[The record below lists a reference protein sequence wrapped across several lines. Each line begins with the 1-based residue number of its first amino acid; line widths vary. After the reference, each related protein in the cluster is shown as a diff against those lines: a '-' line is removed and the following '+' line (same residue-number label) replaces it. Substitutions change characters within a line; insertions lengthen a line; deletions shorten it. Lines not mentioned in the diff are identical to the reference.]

1 MNIIMR
7 EDYTSIYL
15 SVSGKPE
22 TKTSRVKMVRTL
34 KGRQIMIS
42 ITPLF
47 LLLFG
52 MEIVLGQELPF
63 NSRFVASGD
72 SLVLSASPSI
82 ILTLTR
88 R

>member
-15 SVSGKPE
+15 SVSGKPK

-42 ITPLF
+42 ITQLF
-47 LLLFG
+47 LLLLG

-63 NSRFVASGD
+63 NSRFVASGN
-72 SLVLSASPSI
+72 SLVSSSPSI